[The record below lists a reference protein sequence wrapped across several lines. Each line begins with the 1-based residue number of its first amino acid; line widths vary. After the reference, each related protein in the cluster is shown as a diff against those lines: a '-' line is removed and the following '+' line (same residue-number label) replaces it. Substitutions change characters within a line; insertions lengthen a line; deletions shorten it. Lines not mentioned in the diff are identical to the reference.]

1 MTATT
6 AATGEA
12 AASTGASTGA
22 GTGASAG
29 TTTGTATAE
38 AGATADAGAAPGRG
52 PARAGGR
59 LLLLDGLRFAAA
71 AAVVLYHFTA
81 TSTAGAY
88 WQQRPADVFGPL
100 NAASRYGWLAV
111 ELFFVLSGFVILLSA
126 QGRTLAQYTGSRVGR
141 LFPAYWVAVLVT
153 VLLQQVWSGGR
164 HSDASDTL
172 LNLTMAPDVFGAAP
186 VQVVFWTLLVEL
198 KFYVLVGVL
207 LALGGLGRGRVVTF
221 AVAWPVVGLV
231 AQRAGW
237 SGLADALVASYAPYF
252 GVGMLLFLLRRSAAR
267 RAGSPATRAARRA
280 GLRADAPV
288 LAALAVDVA
297 LSLWH
302 VADRADHAS
311 QLQGVAV
318 SPAVAAAIVLAS
330 VAAVWLASAPRAA
343 VRGPRLAAVLT
354 VAGALTYPLYLV
366 HTQFGYAVIDWMA
379 PRAGVWLTLAAAV
392 AVTVALAAVI
402 HYAVER
408 HAMRPL
414 RRGVERALA
423 SVAARTVPPATTAPA
438 TTAAGLR

>member
-1 MTATT
+1 MTETT
-6 AATGEA
+6 AA
-12 AASTGASTGA
+12 ASAPQ
-22 GTGASAG
+22 ASAG
-29 TTTGTATAE
+29 TTAQATGTAGASGD
-38 AGATADAGAAPGRG
+38 GATPKRG
-52 PARAGGR
+52 PARGGR

-88 WQQRPADVFGPL
+88 WQQRPVDVFGPL
-100 NAASRYGWLAV
+100 NAVSRYGWLAV

-164 HSDASDTL
+164 QPDASDTL

-207 LALGGLGRGRVVTF
+207 LALGGLTRGRVVAF

-237 SGLADALVASYAPYF
+237 TGLADALVASYAPYF

-267 RAGSPATRAARRA
+267 RAGSPATPAARRA
-280 GLRADAPV
+280 GRRQDAPV
-288 LAALAVDVA
+288 LVALAVDVA

-302 VADRADHAS
+302 VADRADHATA
-311 QLQGVAV
+311 LQGVPV
-318 SPAVAAAIVLAS
+318 SPVVAAAIVVAS

-343 VRGPRLAAVLT
+343 VRGPRLAAALT

-414 RRGVERALA
+414 RRGVERVLA
-423 SVAARTVPPATTAPA
+423 AAARTAPPAAPP
-438 TTAAGLR
+438 AAAR

>member
-1 MTATT
+1 MVEPMAVTT
-6 AATGEA
+6 EA
-12 AASTGASTGA
+12 AANEIEAPRGTGGA
-22 GTGASAG
+22 RRSEEPAAAGASAPG
-29 TTTGTATAE
+29 
-38 AGATADAGAAPGRG
+38 AGARPNTRPGARPGTRGGRG
-52 PARAGGR
+52 GGSR

-81 TSTAGAY
+81 TSTVGAY
-88 WQQRPADVFGPL
+88 WQARPVDVFGPL
-100 NAASRYGWLAV
+100 NAVSRYGWLAV
-111 ELFFVLSGFVILLSA
+111 ELFFVLSGFVIALSA

-164 HSDASDTL
+164 QADLPDTV

-207 LALGGLGRGRVVTF
+207 LALGGLTRGRVVAF

-237 SGLADALVASYAPYF
+237 SGVADALVASYAPYF
-252 GVGMLLFLLRRSAAR
+252 GVGMLLFLLRRPAAE
-267 RAGSPATRAARRA
+267 RAPSPGRGR
-280 GLRADAPV
+280 GADAPV

-302 VADRADHAS
+302 VADRAQHAS
-311 QLQGVAV
+311 QLQGVPV
-318 SPAVAAAIVLAS
+318 SPAVAAAIVLGS
-330 VAAVWLASAPRAA
+330 VAAVWLASSPRAA
-343 VRGPRLAAVLT
+343 VRGPRLTAALT

-366 HTQFGYAVIDWMA
+366 HTQFGYAVIDWLA
-379 PRAGVWLTLAAAV
+379 PRSGVWLTLAAAV
-392 AVTVALAAVI
+392 AASLALAAAI

-408 HAMRPL
+408 HATRPL
-414 RRGVERALA
+414 RRGVERTLVLA
-423 SVAARTVPPATTAPA
+423 AAAPRLGAPA
-438 TTAAGLR
+438 GAR